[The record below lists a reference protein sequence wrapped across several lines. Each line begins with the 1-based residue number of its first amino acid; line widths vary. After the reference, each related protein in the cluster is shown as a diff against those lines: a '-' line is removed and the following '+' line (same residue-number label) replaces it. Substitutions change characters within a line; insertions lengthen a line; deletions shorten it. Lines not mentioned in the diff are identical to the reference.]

1 MSNKQIRERLDS
13 IQQELDELRR
23 SIAGGKPSEWR
34 AAAGSFANDPL
45 FEKAMKFGADYRKS
59 MRPKQRRKRR

>member
-34 AAAGSFANDPL
+34 AAAGSFA
-45 FEKAMKFGADYRKS
+45 
-59 MRPKQRRKRR
+59 